1 MTAGVRARVQA
12 LTGGAAATPLLV
24 LAALNLVD
32 EFDRLAFATLTPEI
46 RDAFGM
52 SDLGIVAVGVVSGA
66 FVVAMAIPMGAVTD
80 RLNRVRVAAFSALL
94 WGTMSIL
101 TGVVPTVLLLFV
113 VRLLSGLGRT
123 ANEIIH
129 PSLLNDYYPREALP
143 SVFGVHRLANPIGLT
158 SAVLA
163 GAIGSWLGW
172 QWAFVLMA
180 IPTFL
185 LLGGLVRL
193 REPTRGETIDPGLA
207 AAAEER
213 GERVK
218 ISEARRQLFAI
229 RSLRRTWLGSFLIG
243 IGAINIT
250 QFFTLFFE
258 QVYGF
263 GSLARGTVLTGYGL
277 GVVAGLAFGAGR
289 ARKFLAAGDEPGLAR
304 VNGESGFIFAAGL
317 LVAVVS
323 PWSALSVVAVL
334 AVGIGAGW
342 FQPAYYPLVGRVAPP
357 RLRGQAYAWAVLFVA
372 CGALLGLVIG
382 AIGEDYGWRTAM
394 GLLAGTVAV
403 AGAVSWSAHRFVR
416 ADVDQADRALA
427 TAQTLRDQ
435 VEETGASA
443 LLVCCG
449 VQVRYGQVQVLFGAD
464 LEVHAG
470 EIVALLGTNGAGKS
484 TLLKA
489 ISGLVDPFA
498 GVIVFDG
505 RDITHAAAAD
515 TAAMGI
521 AQVPGGRSIFP
532 TLTVEEHLTLAGWLI
547 AEAPDRRARM
557 NEVFDLF
564 PVLAD
569 RRNQGAGAMSGGE
582 QQMLGLGMALIAKPR
597 LLIIDE
603 LSLGLAP
610 IVVATLLEAVRRIR
624 DQGTAVLVVEQSV
637 NVALELA
644 ERAYFMEKGEVRFD
658 GPTSDLLERDD
669 LLRSVFLEG
678 AGSANGQR
686 RDGRPLAKGAPTW
699 PPRANVEKPADTTEM
714 TPLPGEQGPVLEV
727 DAVSK
732 RFGGISAVDE
742 ASLVLH
748 ADEIVGIIGPNGAGK
763 TTLFDLVSGVQR
775 PDRGSVRMHGDDI
788 TTLSPNARAW
798 RGMGRSFQDARLIP
812 SLTTAENLALGL
824 ERHLQWRD
832 HFASTLALPEV
843 IRLEEDVAWTVA
855 DLIELLGLGAY
866 RDKFARELSTGTR
879 RVVDLGM
886 VIAHDPDVLLL
897 DEPSS
902 GIAQRE
908 SEALGPLLQRIKRE
922 TGCAMLIVE
931 HDVPL
936 VTGLSDRLVAMD
948 LGRTIADGPPVDVI
962 RDPRVVAAYLGEDV
976 AAVERSGTR
985 S

>member
-1 MTAGVRARVQA
+1 MAGVRARLQG

-46 RDAFGM
+46 RDAFAM
-52 SDLGIVAVGVVSGA
+52 SDRGIVAVGVVSGA

-80 RLNRVRVAAFSALL
+80 RLNRVRVAALSAVL
-94 WGTMSIL
+94 WGVMSVL
-101 TGVVPTVLLLFV
+101 TGLVPTVFLLFV

-123 ANEIIH
+123 ANEVVH
-129 PSLLNDYYPREALP
+129 PSLLNDYYPAEALP
-143 SVFGVHRLANPIGLT
+143 SVFGVHRLANPVGLT
-158 SAVLA
+158 SAALA
-163 GAIGSWLGW
+163 GGIGAWLGW
-172 QWAFVLMA
+172 QWAFVLLA

-213 GERVK
+213 GDRMK
-218 ISEARRQLFAI
+218 MGEARRQLFAI

-258 QVYGF
+258 RVYGF
-263 GSLARGTVLTGYGL
+263 GSLARGTVLTGYGI
-277 GVVAGLAFGAGR
+277 GVVAGLAFGARR
-289 ARKFLAAGDEPGLAR
+289 ARAALAAGDTPGLAR
-304 VNGESGFIFAAGL
+304 VNGESGFVFAAGL

-323 PWSALSVVAVL
+323 PWSALSVLAVL
-334 AVGIGAGW
+334 VVGVGAGW

-372 CGALLGLVIG
+372 CGALLGLAIG
-382 AIGEDYGWRTAM
+382 AIGEDHGWRTAM
-394 GLLAGTVAV
+394 GILAGTVAV
-403 AGAVSWSAHRFVR
+403 AGAVSWSAKKFVR
-416 ADVDQADRALA
+416 DDVEQADRALA
-427 TAQTLRDQ
+427 TAQTLREQ
-435 VEETGASA
+435 VEQTGASA
-443 LLVCCG
+443 LLVCRG

-521 AQVPGGRSIFP
+521 AQVPGGRAIFP
-532 TLTVEEHLTLAGWLI
+532 TLSIEEHLTLAGWLI
-547 AEAPDRRARM
+547 DDAAERRARVE
-557 NEVFDLF
+557 EVFDLF
-564 PVLAD
+564 PVLRD
-569 RRNQGAGAMSGGE
+569 RRHQMAGAMSGGE

-658 GPTSDLLERDD
+658 GPTAELLERDD

-678 AGSANGQR
+678 AGAVEAPSGNGQ
-686 RDGRPLAKGAPTW
+686 
-699 PPRANVEKPADTTEM
+699 KPADTVVMAAART
-714 TPLPGEQGPVLEV
+714 GAPVLEV
-727 DAVSK
+727 DGLSK
-732 RFGGISAVDE
+732 RFGGIHAVE
-742 ASLVLH
+742 NASLVLH

-763 TTLFDLVSGVQR
+763 TTLFDLISGVQR
-775 PDRGSVRMHGDDI
+775 PDQGTVRLLGEDV
-788 TTLSPNARAW
+788 TVLSPHARAW
-798 RGMGRSFQDARLIP
+798 RGMGRSFQDARLVP

-832 HFASTLALPEV
+832 HFAATLALPEV

-866 RDKFARELSTGTR
+866 RDKFVRELSTGTR

-908 SEALGPLLQRIKRE
+908 SEALGPLLRRIKRE

-936 VTGLSDRLVAMD
+936 VSGLSDRLIAMD
-948 LGRTIADGPPVDVI
+948 LGKPVADGVPAEVI
-962 RDPRVVAAYLGEDV
+962 RDPRVVAAYLGEDL
-976 AAVERSGTR
+976 AAIERSGGR